1 MRHNLVEMQ
10 MLEQL
15 EPGRAEDMRVLQ
27 HLYGIP
33 IAALDEQRQRC
44 PRDGNQNGFLSGKK
58 SVHDAVVG
66 LVREAASEDSIDIPF
81 HHRWHRQPPER
92 VEDRQDIGTT
102 NVVLCLHHI
111 GADWMIDADGR
122 KLVRSQNGVE
132 SHAVQIVDTLAVPE
146 LFQFSGIGVRQ
157 KAFRIGSLVD

>member
-1 MRHNLVEMQ
+1 MFPCAGPNTRHVLLSKRSREVWHNLVEMQ

-66 LVREAASEDSIDIPF
+66 FIREAASEDPVDIPF
-81 HHRWHRQPPER
+81 HHRWHRQPPE
-92 VEDRQDIGTT
+92 IG
-102 NVVLCLHHI
+102 
-111 GADWMIDADGR
+111 R
-122 KLVRSQNGVE
+122 E
-132 SHAVQIVDTLAVPE
+132 S
-146 LFQFSGIGVRQ
+146 G
-157 KAFRIGSLVD
+157 